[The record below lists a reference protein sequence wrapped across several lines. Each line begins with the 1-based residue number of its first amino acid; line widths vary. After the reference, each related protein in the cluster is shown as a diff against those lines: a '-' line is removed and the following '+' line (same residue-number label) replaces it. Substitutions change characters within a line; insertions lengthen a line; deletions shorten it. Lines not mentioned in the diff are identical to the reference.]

1 MVRVIGLT
9 GGIASGKTT
18 VSNILKELGAIIID
32 ADKIARE
39 VVEKGSP
46 ALKEIEEHFGREIL
60 FENGR
65 LNRKK
70 LGNIVFN
77 DTELLKKLNE
87 IIHPYIIENII
98 NEINQYR
105 DTYNNRVIIL
115 DAALLIELN
124 LMDLVEEVW
133 LIAVPEKMHLGRLV
147 EIENISVDQA
157 QKRIYAQISL
167 EDKKKYAD
175 LIIDNSKDL
184 AYLQAQIEENWKRII
199 E

>member
-18 VSNILKELGAIIID
+18 ISNILKELGAIIID
-32 ADKIARE
+32 ADKIARK
-39 VVEKGSP
+39 VVEKSSP
-46 ALKEIEEHFGREIL
+46 ALKDIEENFGRDVL
-60 FENGR
+60 FKDGR
-65 LNRKK
+65 LDRKK

-77 DTELLKKLNE
+77 DTGSLKKLNE
-87 IIHPYIIENII
+87 IIHPYIVEKII
-98 NEINQYR
+98 DEINHYKE
-105 DTYNNRVIIL
+105 TYNNRVIIL

-133 LIAVPEKMHLGRLV
+133 LIVVPEEMQLGRLV
-147 EIENISVDQA
+147 ERDNISANQA
-157 QKRIYAQISL
+157 QKRIDAQIPL

-184 AYLQAQIEENWKRII
+184 TYLQAQIEENWERII

>member
-18 VSNILKELGAIIID
+18 ISNILKELGATIID
-32 ADKIARE
+32 ADEIARK
-39 VVEKGSP
+39 VVEKSSP
-46 ALKEIEEHFGREIL
+46 ALKDIEENFGRDVL
-60 FENGR
+60 FKDGR
-65 LNRKK
+65 LDRKK

-77 DTELLKKLNE
+77 DTGSLKKLNE
-87 IIHPYIIENII
+87 IIHPYIVEKII
-98 NEINQYR
+98 DEINHYKK
-105 DTYNNRVIIL
+105 TYNKRVIIL

-133 LIAVPEKMHLGRLV
+133 LIVVPEEMQLGRLV
-147 EIENISVDQA
+147 ERDNISADQA
-157 QKRIYAQISL
+157 QKRIDAQVPL

-184 AYLQAQIEENWKRII
+184 TYLQAQIEENWERII

>member
-1 MVRVIGLT
+1 MVRIIGLT

-18 VSNILKELGAIIID
+18 ISNILKELGAIIID
-32 ADKIARE
+32 ADKIARK
-39 VVEKGSP
+39 VVEKSSP
-46 ALKEIEEHFGREIL
+46 ALKDIEENFGRDVL
-60 FENGR
+60 FKNGR
-65 LNRKK
+65 LDRKK

-77 DTELLKKLNE
+77 DTGSLKKLNE
-87 IIHPYIIENII
+87 IIHPYIVEKII
-98 NEINQYR
+98 DEINHYKK
-105 DTYNNRVIIL
+105 TYNNRVIIL

-133 LIAVPEKMHLGRLV
+133 LIVVPEEMQLGRLV
-147 EIENISVDQA
+147 ERDNISANQA
-157 QKRIYAQISL
+157 QKRIDAQIPL

-184 AYLQAQIEENWKRII
+184 TYLQAQIEENWERII

>member
-18 VSNILKELGAIIID
+18 ISNILKKLGAIIID
-32 ADKIARE
+32 ADKIARK
-39 VVEKGSP
+39 VVEKSSP
-46 ALKEIEEHFGREIL
+46 ALKDIEENFGRDVL
-60 FENGR
+60 FKNGR
-65 LNRKK
+65 LDRKK

-77 DTELLKKLNE
+77 DTGSLKKLNE
-87 IIHPYIIENII
+87 IIHPYIVEKII
-98 NEINQYR
+98 DEINHYKE
-105 DTYNNRVIIL
+105 TYNNRVIIL

-133 LIAVPEKMHLGRLV
+133 LIVVPEEMQLGRLV
-147 EIENISVDQA
+147 ERDNISADQA
-157 QKRIYAQISL
+157 QKRIDAQIPL

-184 AYLQAQIEENWKRII
+184 TYLQAQIEENWERII

>member
-18 VSNILKELGAIIID
+18 ISNILKELGAIIID
-32 ADKIARE
+32 ADKIARK
-39 VVEKGSP
+39 VVEKSSP
-46 ALKEIEEHFGREIL
+46 ALKDIEENFGRDVL
-60 FENGR
+60 FKNGK
-65 LNRKK
+65 LDRKK

-77 DTELLKKLNE
+77 DTGSLKKLNE
-87 IIHPYIIENII
+87 IIHPYIVEKII
-98 NEINQYR
+98 DEINHYKK
-105 DTYNNRVIIL
+105 TYNNRVIIL

-133 LIAVPEKMHLGRLV
+133 LIVVPEEMQLGRLV
-147 EIENISVDQA
+147 ERDNISADQA
-157 QKRIYAQISL
+157 QKRIDAQIPL

-184 AYLQAQIEENWKRII
+184 TYLQAQIEENWERII

>member
-18 VSNILKELGAIIID
+18 ISNILKELGAIIID
-32 ADKIARE
+32 ADKIARK
-39 VVEKGSP
+39 VVERGSP
-46 ALKEIEEHFGREIL
+46 ALKEIEEHFGSEIL
-60 FENGR
+60 FENRR

-77 DTELLKKLNE
+77 DTGSLKKLNE
-87 IIHPYIIENII
+87 IVHPYIVEKII
-98 NEINQYR
+98 DEINRYR
-105 DTYNNRVIIL
+105 ETYNNRVIIL

-124 LMDLVEEVW
+124 LMNLVEEVW
-133 LIAVPEKMHLGRLV
+133 LIVVPEKMQLERLV
-147 EIENISVDQA
+147 ERENISTDQA
-157 QKRIYAQISL
+157 QKRIDVQIAF

-184 AYLQAQIEENWKRII
+184 AYLQAQIEENWERII

>member
-18 VSNILKELGAIIID
+18 ISNILKELGAIIID
-32 ADKIARE
+32 ADKIARK
-39 VVEKGSP
+39 VVEKSSP
-46 ALKEIEEHFGREIL
+46 ALKDIEENFGRDVL
-60 FENGR
+60 FKNGR
-65 LNRKK
+65 LDRKK

-77 DTELLKKLNE
+77 DTGSLKKLNE
-87 IIHPYIIENII
+87 IIHPYIVEKII
-98 NEINQYR
+98 DEINHYKK
-105 DTYNNRVIIL
+105 TYNNRVIIL

-133 LIAVPEKMHLGRLV
+133 LIVVPEEMQLGRLV
-147 EIENISVDQA
+147 ERDNISADQA
-157 QKRIYAQISL
+157 QKRIDAQIPL

-184 AYLQAQIEENWKRII
+184 TYLQAQIEENWERII

>member
-18 VSNILKELGAIIID
+18 ISNILKELGAIIID
-32 ADKIARE
+32 ADKIARK
-39 VVEKGSP
+39 VVEKSSP
-46 ALKEIEEHFGREIL
+46 ALKDIEENFGRDVL
-60 FENGR
+60 FKNGK
-65 LNRKK
+65 LDRKK

-77 DTELLKKLNE
+77 DTGSLKKLNE
-87 IIHPYIIENII
+87 IIHPYIVEKII
-98 NEINQYR
+98 DEINHYKK
-105 DTYNNRVIIL
+105 TYNNRVIIL

-133 LIAVPEKMHLGRLV
+133 LIVVPEEMQLGRLV
-147 EIENISVDQA
+147 ERDNISANQA
-157 QKRIYAQISL
+157 QKRIDAQIPL

-184 AYLQAQIEENWKRII
+184 TYLQAQIEENWKRII
-199 E
+199 K

>member
-18 VSNILKELGAIIID
+18 ISNILKELGAIIID
-32 ADKIARE
+32 ADKIARK
-39 VVEKGSP
+39 VVERGSP
-46 ALKEIEEHFGREIL
+46 ALKEIEEHFGSEIL
-60 FENGR
+60 FENMR

-77 DTELLKKLNE
+77 DTESLKKLNE
-87 IIHPYIIENII
+87 IVHPYIVEKII
-98 NEINQYR
+98 DEINRYR
-105 DTYNNRVIIL
+105 ETYNNRVIIL

-124 LMDLVEEVW
+124 LMNLVEEVW
-133 LIAVPEKMHLGRLV
+133 LIVVPEKMQLERLV
-147 EIENISVDQA
+147 ERENISTDQA
-157 QKRIYAQISL
+157 QKRIDVQIAL

-184 AYLQAQIEENWKRII
+184 AYLQAQIEENWERII

>member
-18 VSNILKELGAIIID
+18 ISNILKELGAIIID
-32 ADKIARE
+32 ADKIARK
-39 VVEKGSP
+39 VVEKSSP
-46 ALKEIEEHFGREIL
+46 ALKDIEENFGRDVL
-60 FENGR
+60 FKNGR
-65 LNRKK
+65 LDRKK

-77 DTELLKKLNE
+77 DTGSLKKLNE
-87 IIHPYIIENII
+87 IIHPYIVEKII
-98 NEINQYR
+98 DEINHYKK
-105 DTYNNRVIIL
+105 TYNNRVIIL

-124 LMDLVEEVW
+124 LTDLVEEVW
-133 LIAVPEKMHLGRLV
+133 LIVVPEEMQLGRLV
-147 EIENISVDQA
+147 ERDNISADQA
-157 QKRIYAQISL
+157 QKRIDAQIPL

-184 AYLQAQIEENWKRII
+184 TYLQAQIEENWERII

>member
-18 VSNILKELGAIIID
+18 ISNILKELGAIIID
-32 ADKIARE
+32 ADKIARK
-39 VVEKGSP
+39 VVEKSSP
-46 ALKEIEEHFGREIL
+46 ALKDIEENFGRDVL
-60 FENGR
+60 FKNGR
-65 LNRKK
+65 LDRKK

-77 DTELLKKLNE
+77 DTGSLKKLNE
-87 IIHPYIIENII
+87 IIHPYIVEKII
-98 NEINQYR
+98 DEINHYKK
-105 DTYNNRVIIL
+105 TYNNRVIIL

-133 LIAVPEKMHLGRLV
+133 LIVVPEEMQLGRLV
-147 EIENISVDQA
+147 ERDNISANQA
-157 QKRIYAQISL
+157 QKRIDAQIPL

-184 AYLQAQIEENWKRII
+184 TYLQAQIEENWERII

>member
-18 VSNILKELGAIIID
+18 ISNILKELGAIIID
-32 ADKIARE
+32 ADKIARK
-39 VVEKGSP
+39 VVEKSSP
-46 ALKEIEEHFGREIL
+46 ALKDIEENFGRDVL
-60 FENGR
+60 FKNGK
-65 LNRKK
+65 LDRKK

-77 DTELLKKLNE
+77 DTGSLKKLNE
-87 IIHPYIIENII
+87 IIHPYIVEKII
-98 NEINQYR
+98 DEINHYKK
-105 DTYNNRVIIL
+105 TYNNRVIIL

-133 LIAVPEKMHLGRLV
+133 LIVVPEEMQLGRLV
-147 EIENISVDQA
+147 ERDNISANQA
-157 QKRIYAQISL
+157 QKRIDAQIPL

-184 AYLQAQIEENWKRII
+184 TYLQAQIEENWERII

>member
-18 VSNILKELGAIIID
+18 ISNILKELGAIIID
-32 ADKIARE
+32 ADKIARK
-39 VVEKGSP
+39 VVEKSSP
-46 ALKEIEEHFGREIL
+46 ALKDIEENFGRDVL
-60 FENGR
+60 FKDGR
-65 LNRKK
+65 LDRKK

-77 DTELLKKLNE
+77 DTGSLKKLNE
-87 IIHPYIIENII
+87 IIHPYIVEKII
-98 NEINQYR
+98 DEINHYKE
-105 DTYNNRVIIL
+105 TYNNRVIIL

-133 LIAVPEKMHLGRLV
+133 LIVVPEEMQLGRLV
-147 EIENISVDQA
+147 ERDNISADQA
-157 QKRIYAQISL
+157 QKRIDAQIPL

-184 AYLQAQIEENWKRII
+184 TYLQAQIEENWERII